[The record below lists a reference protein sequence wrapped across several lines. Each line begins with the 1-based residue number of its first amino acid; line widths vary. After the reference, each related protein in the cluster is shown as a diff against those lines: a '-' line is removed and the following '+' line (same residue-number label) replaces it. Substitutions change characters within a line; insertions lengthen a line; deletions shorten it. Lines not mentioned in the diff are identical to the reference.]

1 MSMTPEG
8 NGDLCKKAMQCFR
21 DVDGSLSSFPGLI
34 KKIIREKAW
43 ERREHNGRIY
53 ELPSLLDLVTRKPL
67 EGWYEDPA
75 AIEALL
81 ESDAEALQMWRQET
95 TRANHRPLKSDDN
108 IITSK
113 KAVQGTSK
121 AYTVA
126 RLKDQK
132 PDLYKQVVNGELSA
146 SAAAIAAGFQKA
158 KVTVTSDPASAART
172 LRKKFGDEWIK
183 KMVQALEEG
192 PEQVQKPL
200 KRY

>member
-67 EGWYEDPA
+67 EGWGEDPA

-81 ESDAEALQMWRQET
+81 KEDSEALDLWEQATGRKRGGDNGNQY
-95 TRANHRPLKSDDN
+95 RNKSGNADIVSIGKPQHGN
-108 IITSK
+108 SK
-113 KAVQGTSK
+113 KGSI
-121 AYTVA
+121 A
-126 RLKDQK
+126 RLRRER
-132 PDLYKQVVNGELSA
+132 PDLLKRVHNGELS
-146 SAAAIAAGFQKA
+146 SHAAMIAAGLRKPT
-158 KVTVTSDPASAART
+158 VTVTSDPAAAVKT
-172 LRKKFGDEWIK
+172 LRKKFGDDYIK
-183 KMVQALEEG
+183 EMIKIIQSE
-192 PEQVQKPL
+192 P
-200 KRY
+200 